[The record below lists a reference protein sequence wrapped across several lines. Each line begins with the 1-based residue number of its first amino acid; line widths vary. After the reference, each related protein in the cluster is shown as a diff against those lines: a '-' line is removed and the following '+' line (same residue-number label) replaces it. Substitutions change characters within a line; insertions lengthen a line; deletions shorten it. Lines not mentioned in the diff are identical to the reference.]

1 MANIFGE
8 SMINAIQPYAWGSR
22 TALASLRGETVAS
35 VRPEAE
41 LWMGAHPIAPS
52 RVNGESL
59 LARIERDPRSILGD
73 AVYEAFG
80 ARLPFLF
87 KVLAAELPLSLQA
100 HPTAEQARAGFER
113 EERLGIARNAPN
125 RNYKDR
131 EHKPELVCA
140 LTELDALCGF
150 RPLEEARALF
160 DAIGAASGSKALAP
174 LRELLRTGTM
184 REAFAWLVELA
195 EPRPVIVDTLAGC
208 ERMNGGF
215 EGSRS
220 WAARLAELHPN
231 DVGVVCSLL
240 LHHVRLAPGEALY
253 LPAGNLH
260 AYLRGVA
267 IEIMASSDNV
277 LRGGLTEKHVDV
289 PELLSVLDFSTGPL
303 SVLRPVQRGAE
314 EVWETPAREFRLSR
328 VTVDGAVELTTRG
341 PEILLCTSGT
351 LAQIARGGSIFVPA
365 SQPSYRVEGRGVF
378 FRASVGTI

>member
-22 TALASLRGETVAS
+22 TALASLRGEAS
-35 VRPEAE
+35 SERPEAE

-59 LARIERDPRSILGD
+59 LARIERDPQNMLGNR
-73 AVYEAFG
+73 VFEAFG

-100 HPTAEQARAGFER
+100 HPTAEQARTGFDR
-113 EERLGIARNAPN
+113 EEATGIARNAPN

-131 EHKPELVCA
+131 DHKPELVCA
-140 LTELDALCGF
+140 LTEFDALCGF

-160 DAIGAASGSKALAP
+160 DAIGGASLAP
-174 LRELLRTGTM
+174 LREILRTGTM
-184 REAFAWLVELA
+184 RDAFAWLVELA
-195 EPRPVIVDTLAGC
+195 EPRPVILDTLAGC
-208 ERMNGGF
+208 ERIGGF

-260 AYLRGVA
+260 AYLQGVA
-267 IEIMASSDNV
+267 VEIMASSDNV

-289 PELLSVLDFSTGPL
+289 PELLSVLDFSTRPL
-303 SVLRPVQRGAE
+303 EVLRPVREDQE
-314 EVWETPAREFRLSR
+314 EVWQTPAREFRLSR
-328 VTVDGAVELTTRG
+328 VTVDGAVELATRG

-351 LAQIARGGSIFVPA
+351 LAQIPRGGSIFVPA